1 MRSTNVMLNFF
12 LRNIIIFLLFA
23 SFCSLQKTIDRYKTY
38 TRENVNNKTVQQDIQ
53 VKFSQYSMYDLPCFD
68 HDRHELQGWW
78 DVFIRKILN
87 LLIISDSITFH
98 VADVS
103 TKHIFWLLHLHLIQ
117 QTRKWIYMTVFIY
130 INHNEDADT
139 LNWKVRNEVNFLTW
153 IPQGSKALK

>member
-1 MRSTNVMLNFF
+1 MLCLTFF

-23 SFCSLQKTIDRYKTY
+23 SFCSLQKTIDRYRTY
-38 TRENVNNKTVQQDIQ
+38 TRENVNNKTVQQDIR
-53 VKFSQYSMYDLPCFD
+53 VKFSLYSMYDLPCFD

-103 TKHIFWLLHLHLIQ
+103 TKHIFWLLHLHLN
-117 QTRKWIYMTVFIY
+117 TANLKVNLHDSFYIY
-130 INHNEDADT
+130 
-139 LNWKVRNEVNFLTW
+139 K
-153 IPQGSKALK
+153 PQRRCWHA